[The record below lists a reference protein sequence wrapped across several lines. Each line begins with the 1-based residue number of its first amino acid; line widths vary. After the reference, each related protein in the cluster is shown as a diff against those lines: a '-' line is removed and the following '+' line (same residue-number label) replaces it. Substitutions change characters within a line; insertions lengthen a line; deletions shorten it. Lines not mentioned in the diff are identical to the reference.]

1 MFIFA
6 AWSEYLERIDDFFE
20 ELRSDALSFFNRE
33 EKNSTK
39 EVKSRRSLFAVDEEE
54 LPLTVESIKNI
65 TDNVIESV
73 EQKKEEDKEFL
84 KAQGE
89 KLKDYL
95 KDGLSSLQD
104 MFKKSS
110 KLMKV

>member
-1 MFIFA
+1 M
-6 AWSEYLERIDDFFE
+6 ERIDDFFE

-39 EVKSRRSLFAVDEEE
+39 EVKSRRSLFAVDEDK

-89 KLKDYL
+89 KLKDFL

-104 MFKKSS
+104 VFKKSS